1 MDFFKRLL
9 GTDEQRPPERPL
21 SPRGRGER
29 SPDEQAID
37 RYRYLLRTA
46 PPETIEEA
54 HAEAFSKLTPEQR
67 RMVLDELR
75 ASAPASERDSGVF
88 SDDSPRALARTA
100 TRAEMRDPGALE
112 RTWSRMPAPAGLMG
126 GGLMG
131 GGLMST
137 FMGAFAGVMIGNMVA
152 DAFLGDMGYDAGAE
166 GGDMSGDAGMD
177 GAPAD
182 DPSGGG
188 FEDAGG
194 SGNFGDFGG
203 FDDFGGDF
211 GGDF

>member
-9 GTDEQRPPERPL
+9 GTDEQQPPERPL
-21 SPRGRGER
+21 QRRSRSER
-29 SPDEQAID
+29 SPDEQAVD

-67 RMVLDELR
+67 RMVLGELR
-75 ASAPASERDSGVF
+75 NSAPAAERDSAAF
-88 SDDSPRALARTA
+88 NDDSPRALARTA

-126 GGLMG
+126 GGLM
-131 GGLMST
+131 ST
-137 FMGAFAGVMIGNMVA
+137 FMGVFAGVMIGNMVA
-152 DAFLGDMGYDAGAE
+152 DAFLGDAGYDASAAE
-166 GGDMSGDAGMD
+166 GDMSGSDAGAD
-177 GAPAD
+177 GSFAE
-182 DPSGGG
+182 DPSGGGG

-194 SGNFGDFGG
+194 FGG
-203 FDDFGGDF
+203 FGDFGGDF

>member
-9 GTDEQRPPERPL
+9 GTDDQRPAESPL
-21 SPRGRGER
+21 PRRSRMER
-29 SPDEQAID
+29 SPDEQAVE

-54 HAEAFSKLTPEQR
+54 HVEAFSKLTPEQR
-67 RMVLDELR
+67 RMVLGELR
-75 ASAPASERDSGVF
+75 ASAPAAERDSAAF

-100 TRAEMRDPGALE
+100 TRAEMREPGALE
-112 RTWSRMPAPAGLMG
+112 RTWNRMPAPAGMMG
-126 GGLMG
+126 GGM
-131 GGLMST
+131 MNT

-152 DAFLGDMGYDAGAE
+152 DAFLGDAGFDPSAVE
-166 GGDMSGDAGMD
+166 GGDLGGDDAGSD
-177 GAPAD
+177 GTFTED
-182 DPSGGG
+182 SGSG
-188 FEDAGG
+188 FDDAGG
-194 SGNFGDFGG
+194 FGG